1 MLYIICF
8 VLGFVA
14 YAAFDVVAS
23 KIKIKK
29 KNKTDDNDD
38 VINV

>member
-23 KIKIKK
+23 KIKIKRK
-29 KNKTDDNDD
+29 DKTDDNSD
-38 VINV
+38 VIDV